1 MEKLRSK
8 NLCICH
14 YFPSPQN
21 GLALALLARHALL
34 SAPQPA
40 YLRYFLRLLFDLAA
54 FLAGYLCLYPV
65 CYLPFFAFNLSVR
78 QLFSPVFLLGL
89 FNWHKKPVLP
99 LSDKDYPARN
109 NPPAPS
115 KRHLP
120 LYYRQKTTALVY
132 CRSWIKILDQRY
144 R

>member
-21 GLALALLARHALL
+21 GLALAPLARHALL

-65 CYLPFFAFNLSVR
+65 FYLPFFAFNLSVC
-78 QLFSPVFLLGL
+78 QLFSSVFLLSL
-89 FNWHKKPVLP
+89 FTGTKSLCIPI
-99 LSDKDYPARN
+99 R
-109 NPPAPS
+109 
-115 KRHLP
+115 
-120 LYYRQKTTALVY
+120 
-132 CRSWIKILDQRY
+132 
-144 R
+144 

>member
-21 GLALALLARHALL
+21 GLALALLAHHALL

-65 CYLPFFAFNLSVR
+65 CYLPFFAFNLSVC
-78 QLFSPVFLLGL
+78 QLFPPSFCLVFFTGA
-89 FNWHKKPVLP
+89 K
-99 LSDKDYPARN
+99 S
-109 NPPAPS
+109 
-115 KRHLP
+115 
-120 LYYRQKTTALVY
+120 LYIPIR
-132 CRSWIKILDQRY
+132 
-144 R
+144 